1 MLGGA
6 AQVLRSEGCALV
18 GGHTAEGAE
27 ESFGLACNGV
37 VHPDRVLNK
46 GPVKP
51 GLSLI
56 LTKPLGTGTILAAD
70 MKGLAH
76 SAWVQ
81 HAIESMLLSNR
92 AAAECLY
99 RFGCRA
105 CTDVTGFGVF
115 GHLIEM
121 MQFED
126 ERDRKPAADGS
137 ALRARIFLSRVPTLF
152 GATECIEKGVFS
164 TLHPQVRFL
173 QKSLVD
179 FY

>member
-6 AQVLRSEGCALV
+6 ADVLRSEGCALV

-27 ESFGLACNGV
+27 ESFGLSCNGV

-51 GLSLI
+51 GLSII
-56 LTKPLGTGTILAAD
+56 LTKALGTGTILAAD

-76 SAWVQ
+76 SSWVQ

-92 AAAECLY
+92 VAAACLY
-99 RFGCRA
+99 SFGCRA
-105 CTDVTGFGVF
+105 CTDVTGFGVM

-126 ERDRKPAADGS
+126 VIGQKTAAADGF
-137 ALRARIFLSRVPTLF
+137 ALRARIFLPRVPTLC
-152 GATECIEKGVFS
+152 GATECIERGVFS
-164 TLHPQVRFL
+164 TLHPQVR
-173 QKSLVD
+173 
-179 FY
+179 